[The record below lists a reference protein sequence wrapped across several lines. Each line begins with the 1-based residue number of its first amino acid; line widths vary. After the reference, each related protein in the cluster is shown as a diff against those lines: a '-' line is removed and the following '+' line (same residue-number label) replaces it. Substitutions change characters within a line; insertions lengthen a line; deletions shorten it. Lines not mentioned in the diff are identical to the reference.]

1 MDDTAPTTPQDS
13 PSRQPMLFDM
23 GYVPLLANWQS
34 AVLRSLLLI
43 QGEQL
48 QMMAAWQR
56 SVGAA
61 QRDLMDRWICR
72 FGGGVPLDG

>member
-1 MDDTAPTTPQDS
+1 MADTAFTTNQD
-13 PSRQPMLFDM
+13 PPLQPMLFDA
-23 GYVPLLANWQS
+23 GYFQLLANWQS
-34 AVLRSLLLI
+34 AVLRSLLLV

-56 SVGAA
+56 SIGAA

>member
-13 PSRQPMLFDM
+13 PPQQPMLFDT
-23 GYVPLLANWQS
+23 GYVQLLANWQS

-56 SVGAA
+56 SIGAA